1 MWSILELL
9 LTLLGCLFIV
19 KYLKIKW
26 AARSLPPGP
35 TPLPVIGNLW
45 TLRFGLRP
53 DTLRQLVKLYGNI
66 YTLWLGHTPLVM
78 LNGCRTVRDALVSHS
93 EELSGRPVA
102 SFMKDI
108 SNGRGIGVTNGHTWK
123 QQRRFGLMTLRNLG
137 LGKLGLESRI
147 WEEAQ
152 SLVESFAAENGKPM
166 DPSYIIIHAV
176 ANVMS
181 AVVFG
186 HRFSID
192 DLTFQKLV
200 ACNNTLLESMSSKWG
215 IMYDAFPWLMRHI
228 PGPHQEA
235 FVKKEYIEN
244 VIRKEI
250 RIHQENRSPEEP
262 QDVIDHYLAQ
272 IIKTKSEPGSTFDEA
287 NMIQVVIDFFSAG
300 TETTATTMQ
309 WALLYMVAYPDVQE
323 KVQKELDSVLEG
335 SQLVYYEDRKRLP
348 YTNAVIHE
356 IQRYGNIAAVG
367 VPRCSTKNVTLNGF
381 SLEKDTMI
389 LPNLDSVLHDP
400 QHWETP
406 NQFSPNHFL
415 DKEGNFLMNE
425 AFLPFSAGHRVC
437 LGEQLARIELLLF
450 FTSLLR
456 AFSFQLPQGVT
467 EVNLKY
473 VFKMTLVPHPYKI
486 CAIRR

>member
-1 MWSILELL
+1 
-9 LTLLGCLFIV
+9 
-19 KYLKIKW
+19 
-26 AARSLPPGP
+26 
-35 TPLPVIGNLW
+35 
-45 TLRFGLRP
+45 
-53 DTLRQLVKLYGNI
+53 
-66 YTLWLGHTPLVM
+66 
-78 LNGCRTVRDALVSHS
+78 
-93 EELSGRPVA
+93 
-102 SFMKDI
+102 
-108 SNGRGIGVTNGHTWK
+108 
-123 QQRRFGLMTLRNLG
+123 
-137 LGKLGLESRI
+137 
-147 WEEAQ
+147 
-152 SLVESFAAENGKPM
+152 
-166 DPSYIIIHAV
+166 
-176 ANVMS
+176 
-181 AVVFG
+181 
-186 HRFSID
+186 
-192 DLTFQKLV
+192 
-200 ACNNTLLESMSSKWG
+200 
-215 IMYDAFPWLMRHI
+215 MYDAFPWLMRHI

-250 RIHQENRSPEEP
+250 RIHQENGSPEES

-323 KVQKELDSVLEG
+323 KVQKELDSVLVG

-367 VPRCSTKNVTLNGF
+367 VGRCSTKNVTLNGF

-406 NQFSPNHFL
+406 NQFNPNHFL
-415 DKEGNFLMNE
+415 DKYGNFFMNE

-473 VFKMTLVPHPYKI
+473 VFKMTLVPHPYKM

>member
-1 MWSILELL
+1 MWSLLELL
-9 LTLLGCLFIV
+9 LTLLGFLFIV
-19 KYLKIKW
+19 QYLKIKW
-26 AARSLPPGP
+26 VARSLPPGP
-35 TPLPVIGNLW
+35 TPLPVMGPVDLSFVLHPEN
-45 TLRFGLRP
+45 
-53 DTLRQLVKLYGNI
+53 LRQLAKSYGNI
-66 YTLWLGHTPLVM
+66 YTVWLGQTPLVV

-102 SFMKDI
+102 SFMQDI
-108 SNGRGIGVTNGHTWK
+108 SRGRGIGVANGHTWK
-123 QQRRFGLMTLRNLG
+123 QHRRFGLMTLRNLG

-166 DPSYIIIHAV
+166 DPSYLIIHAV
-176 ANVMS
+176 ANVIS

-200 ACNNTLLESMSSKWG
+200 ACNNTLLESMGSKWG
-215 IMYDAFPWLMRHI
+215 RMYDAFPWLMRHI
-228 PGPHQEA
+228 PGPHQEV
-235 FVKKEYIEN
+235 FVKKEYLDTF
-244 VIRKEI
+244 IRKEI
-250 RIHQENRSPEEP
+250 QIHQENRSLEEP

-272 IIKTKSEPGSTFDEA
+272 II
-287 NMIQVVIDFFSAG
+287 
-300 TETTATTMQ
+300 
-309 WALLYMVAYPDVQE
+309 
-323 KVQKELDSVLEG
+323 
-335 SQLVYYEDRKRLP
+335 
-348 YTNAVIHE
+348 
-356 IQRYGNIAAVG
+356 
-367 VPRCSTKNVTLNGF
+367 
-381 SLEKDTMI
+381 KDTMI

-406 NQFSPNHFL
+406 NQFNPNHFL
-415 DKEGNFLMNE
+415 DKEGNFFMNE

-473 VFKMTLVPHPYKI
+473 VLKMTLAPNPYKI